1 MGLFALIAVFP
12 SNAQTALRSKNF
24 IWYSRNTKIQ
34 TAEKS
39 LERLEQLRAAII
51 AIHGNEWAAQS
62 PLRIWIPSSAE
73 DWRKLTT
80 GNLEQGLFLSGQR
93 EDWITANP
101 DAPRLLE
108 VLSHEYIHA
117 VLHQT
122 LPNLPLWF
130 EEGICEY
137 YSTLAIRNKGN
148 STEVVLGR
156 PPGNLS
162 VYAREWAAVYHLWP
176 TYKPGQ
182 PLPATVPK
190 ADGPFPPRIRPI
202 AYSPPVI
209 EFSALSQVEIKELEI
224 AFLNRVP
231 AARSAGVDTTSA
243 EARFLEGLRL
253 SDSGKPNEAI
263 PLLERACSERPSNS
277 SWWYALALA
286 LKEANRKDEAKLAIA
301 KALATANNPTER
313 NVALAFTP

>member
-1 MGLFALIAVFP
+1 M
-12 SNAQTALRSKNF
+12 RSKNF
-24 IWYSRNTKIQ
+24 IWYSSNTKIQ
-34 TAEKS
+34 AAEKG

-51 AIHGNEWAAQS
+51 AIHGNEWAASS
-62 PLRIWIPSSAE
+62 PLQIWIPRNAE
-73 DWRKLTT
+73 EWTKLTR

-93 EDWITANP
+93 EDWIAANP
-101 DAPRLLE
+101 DAPRFLE

-117 VLHQT
+117 VLYQA
-122 LPNLPLWF
+122 LPNLPTWF

-148 STEVVLGR
+148 STEAVLGR

-162 VYAREWAAVYHLWP
+162 IYAREWEAVFHLWP
-176 TYKPGQ
+176 TYRPGQ
-182 PLPATVPK
+182 PIAQTVPK
-190 ADGPFPPRIRPI
+190 VNGPFPPRFQLINYRPL
-202 AYSPPVI
+202 VI
-209 EFSALSQVEIKELEI
+209 EFSALSSVEIKELEI

-231 AARSAGVDTTSA
+231 AARSTIANTSTA
-243 EARFLEGLRL
+243 EATFLEGLRL
-253 SDSGKPNEAI
+253 SDSGKTNEAI

-286 LKEANRKDEAKLAIA
+286 LKEANRRDEAKLAIA

-313 NVALAFTP
+313 NAALAFTP